1 MKYFKHFGNKFGN
14 SHEVW
19 RLAALPKYHE
29 MNLYG
34 ALMSESERSCSRTP
48 SDWAGLYFSRSA
60 RLMEYLFGFSA
71 KVLLSPV
78 FILFSAQLETTAKE
92 IKARVYV

>member
-1 MKYFKHFGNKFGN
+1 M
-14 SHEVW
+14 
-19 RLAALPKYHE
+19 AALPKYDE
-29 MNLYG
+29 MNIYG

-60 RLMEYLFGFSA
+60 RLIEYLLGYSA

-78 FILFSAQLETTAKE
+78 FILFSLSCKQPQKRLKLGYMFEVKVLD
-92 IKARVYV
+92 RDQVLCL